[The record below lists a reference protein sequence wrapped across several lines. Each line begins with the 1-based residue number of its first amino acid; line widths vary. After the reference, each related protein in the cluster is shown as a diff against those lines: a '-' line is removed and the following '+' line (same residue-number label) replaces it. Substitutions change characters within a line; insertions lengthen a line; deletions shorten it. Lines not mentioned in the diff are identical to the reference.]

1 MSDFKLEVRL
11 EVGSGDAN
19 CSKTLNVNLLRPF
32 LVDKAAIRPAT
43 KTNSNVEQVRA
54 VGGA

>member
-1 MSDFKLEVRL
+1 MSDFKLEVRPDM
-11 EVGSGDAN
+11 GSGDAN
-19 CSKTLNVNLLRPF
+19 CSKTPNVNLLRPF

>member
-19 CSKTLNVNLLRPF
+19 CSKTLNVKLLPPF